1 MKNCDVLIIG
11 GGPTGSIAGANLA
24 QKGFSVEI
32 IEKLDFPR
40 FIIGE
45 SLLPLCNAILAKNNL
60 LEKIQ
65 EKGYLLKAGAIF
77 ENEAK
82 EQAIYHFRENIGEP
96 HNTSFQVK
104 REEFDDDLLK
114 GAEEFG
120 ANVQHGVEVIDY
132 NQDENIVTTKDREGK
147 EEHYKAKF
155 VLDASGYGRVL
166 ANILDLNIPSLLKT
180 RQAIFTRVKD
190 EIRAEG
196 ELGGYIT
203 IYVHGDNDAWIWAI
217 PFADGITSVGVV
229 STDEYFEK
237 MNMSEEEFWNHII
250 TTNANTKKR
259 FKNAKKVTPVSR
271 INGYSANVKT
281 MHGKGFALAGNATEF
296 LDPVFSSGV
305 TLALV
310 SGDLAADLIARE
322 LDAKEVDWQKE
333 YQDYMMK
340 GIDVFRDFVNAW
352 YDGRLQKIFF
362 SELKKEEIIRS
373 ISSILSGYVW
383 NEKNL
388 FVGKSNEKINLLIKM
403 IDASV
408 NEEALHS

>member
-11 GGPTGSIAGANLA
+11 GGPAGSIAGANLA

-40 FIIGE
+40 FVIGE
-45 SLLPLCNAILAKNNL
+45 SLLPHCNAILAKNNL

-65 EKGYLLKAGAIF
+65 ESGYILKAGAIF
-77 ENEAK
+77 ENESK
-82 EQAIYHFRENIGEP
+82 EQATYHFRENIGEP
-96 HNTSFQVK
+96 YNTSFQVK
-104 REEFDDDLLK
+104 REEFDHDLLK

-120 ANVQHGVEVIDY
+120 AKVQHGVEVTAY
-132 NQDENIVTTKDREGK
+132 KQDDNIVTTKDREGN
-147 EEHYKAKF
+147 EEQYKARF

-166 ANILDLNIPSLLKT
+166 PNLLDLNIPSHLKT
-180 RQAIFTRVKD
+180 RQAIFTRVEG

-196 ELGGYIT
+196 ELAGYIT
-203 IYVHGDNDAWIWAI
+203 IYVHGDNDAWIWVI
-217 PFADGITSVGVV
+217 PFADGVTSVGIV
-229 STDEYFEK
+229 STDDYFEK
-237 MNMSEEEFWNHII
+237 MNMSEEAFWDYII
-250 TTNANTKKR
+250 TTNTNAKER
-259 FKNAKKVTPVSR
+259 FKHAKKLQPVGR
-271 INGYSANVKT
+271 IKGYSANVKT

-310 SGDLAADLIARE
+310 SGDLAADLIAKE
-322 LDAKEVDWQKE
+322 LNGEEIDWQKE
-333 YQDYMMK
+333 YQDYMMV

-362 SELKKEEIIRS
+362 GELKKEQFTRS

-383 NEKNL
+383 NQKNV
-388 FVGKSNEKINLLIKM
+388 FVGKSAEKIDLLLRM
-403 IDASV
+403 IDASTK
-408 NEEALHS
+408 